1 MKNAVETQFDALLAA
16 KPSQVYSFDPR
27 RLGSKDRAIVALLR
41 AEGLAGKTCLDVGP
55 GTGRWLTFL
64 AGEGAGPLAAADIS
78 AEALRRCAPLCAKTV
93 KADLTRERLDFPDD
107 AFDVTV
113 SFEVLEHIPYPDNYV
128 AELLRVTRPGGLLLM
143 SAPNVVSLISRIR
156 LVLGALPPA
165 ISHDPT
171 HLRHYRQRDVAALF
185 ARFGQ
190 RPTFAATSFS
200 LNPLDPKSR
209 LRLPSCR
216 LTASLDDSLLFSLRP
231 EKPGR
236 AAP

>member
-1 MKNAVETQFDALLAA
+1 MKNAVETQFDAVLSA
-16 KPSQVYSFDPR
+16 KPALAYSFDPR
-27 RLGSKDRAIVALLR
+27 RLGAKDRAIVALLR
-41 AEGLAGKTCLDVGP
+41 AEGLKGKACLDVGP
-55 GTGRWLTFL
+55 GTGPWLTFL

-78 AEALRRCAPLCAKTV
+78 AEALRRCAPLCQKTV
-93 KADLTRERLDFPDD
+93 KADLTHERLDFPDD

-128 AELLRVTRPGGLLLM
+128 AELLRVTRPGGLLFL
-143 SAPNVVSLISRIR
+143 SVPNVASLISRIR

-171 HLRHYRQRDVAALF
+171 HLRHYRRRDAAALF

-190 RPTFAATSFS
+190 RPTFVPTSFS
-200 LNPLDPKSR
+200 VNPLNPKSR
-209 LRLPSCR
+209 WRLPSCR
-216 LTASLDDSLLFSLRP
+216 LTASLDDALLFFLRP

-236 AAP
+236 AAS